1 MSRPLEGV
9 RVLDLTRLL
18 PGAVCTMMLADLG
31 ADVIKVEDPNGGDY
45 ARWMPPLVNDLSAFF
60 RMNNRN
66 KRAMILDLKHAQ
78 GPAVLKR
85 LVAQADVLVEGFR
98 PGVMARFGC
107 DAAALRAVNPRLVY
121 CALSGWGADGPYQER
136 SGHDLN
142 YAALAG
148 LTGAMETPQVFGGQ
162 VADMAGAYMAF
173 SGVLAAL
180 LRRERT
186 GEGAFVDA
194 SLFESSL
201 PFVLYA
207 WVEALLTGRGG
218 GEGDLTGGMACYRI
232 YKAGDGQAVALAAL
246 EPKFW
251 TNFCTAVGRPDLIS
265 DYIAPERQ
273 RYLRIELGEL
283 FLQKTGAEWAAL
295 LEPAD
300 CCFSL
305 VTGPGAVHQDAHIR
319 ARGMLGVG
327 MDGAPWIRT
336 PLRIDGVPF
345 DVGDVPGYGQHT
357 RAVLSEVGGYSEAEI
372 DSLLHERV
380 VREQ

>member
-18 PGAVCTMMLADLG
+18 PGAVCTMLLADLG

-45 ARWMPPLVNDLSAFF
+45 ARWMPPLIDGLSAFF

-78 GPAVLKR
+78 GPAVLRR
-85 LVAQADVLVEGFR
+85 LVAQSDVLVEGFR
-98 PGVMARFGC
+98 PGVLARLGC
-107 DAAALRAVNPRLVY
+107 DYAALRAVNPRLVY
-121 CALSGWGADGPYQER
+121 CALSGWGADGPYRER

-148 LTGAMETPQVFGGQ
+148 LIGAMETPQVFGGQ
-162 VADMAGAYMAF
+162 VADMAGAYIGF

-194 SLFESSL
+194 ALFESSL
-201 PFVLYA
+201 PFALYA

-218 GEGDLTGGMACYRI
+218 GQGDLTGGLACYRI
-232 YKAGDGQAVALAAL
+232 YRARDGQAVALAAL

-251 TNFCTAVGRPDLIS
+251 SNFCAAVGRPDLIA

-273 RYLRIELGEL
+273 RYLRIELEEL
-283 FLQKTGAEWAAL
+283 FAQKPAAEWAAL

-305 VTGPGAVHQDAHIR
+305 VTPPGAAHQDAHAR

-327 MDGAPWIRT
+327 PDGAPWMRS
-336 PLRIDGVPF
+336 PLRLDGVPF
-345 DVGDVPGYGQHT
+345 EVGDVPGYGQHT
-357 RAVLSEVGGYSEAEI
+357 RAALREVGGYDEAEI
-372 DSLLHERV
+372 DALIQQGV
-380 VREQ
+380 VREG